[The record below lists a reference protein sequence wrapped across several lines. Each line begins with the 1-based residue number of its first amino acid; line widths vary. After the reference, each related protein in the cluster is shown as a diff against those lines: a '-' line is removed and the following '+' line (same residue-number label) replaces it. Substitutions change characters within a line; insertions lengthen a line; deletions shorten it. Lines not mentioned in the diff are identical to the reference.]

1 MQNLQTA
8 QKPQVSRGE
17 AAFGHRLPNGNLI
30 CDLCPRFCELAPGER
45 GWCQTRFNRRGR
57 LWSANHN
64 WLSIL
69 QFGRIESV
77 PLVQYASGG
86 IVLKLGSFGC
96 NFVPQAERESFGAEV
111 GSGRSFYPRDLA
123 NICMSLVKQG
133 CIGAAFVYAEPLM
146 WYEFLMQSA
155 MLLKKCDMRV
165 ILATAGFVNQRPL
178 QELLPYVDA
187 VRFDLFAF
195 DSAFYRNNMHVS
207 FAEVLLALRTLA
219 LSDVHLE
226 VTTPLLPGQND
237 APEDIARIAAYLA
250 QNYGPDIP
258 YHIMLPPGQPSLTQ
272 MPPEEKERIMC
283 CADAAGSILHRVYIS

>member
-1 MQNLQTA
+1 MQTA

-30 CDLCPRFCELAPGER
+30 CDLCPRFCELSPGER

-207 FAEVLLALRTLA
+207 FAEVLLALRMLA
-219 LSDVHLE
+219 LSDVHL
-226 VTTPLLPGQND
+226 
-237 APEDIARIAAYLA
+237 DIARIAAYLA

-258 YHIMLPPGQPSLTQ
+258 YHLMLPPGQPSLTQ

>member
-1 MQNLQTA
+1 
-8 QKPQVSRGE
+8 
-17 AAFGHRLPNGNLI
+17 
-30 CDLCPRFCELAPGER
+30 
-45 GWCQTRFNRRGR
+45 
-57 LWSANHN
+57 
-64 WLSIL
+64 
-69 QFGRIESV
+69 
-77 PLVQYASGG
+77 
-86 IVLKLGSFGC
+86 
-96 NFVPQAERESFGAEV
+96 
-111 GSGRSFYPRDLA
+111 
-123 NICMSLVKQG
+123 
-133 CIGAAFVYAEPLM
+133 M